1 MALSRI
7 RANNSEFRNA
17 TLVGAQIRVR
27 GGAVGSNSLG
37 EGLAGAGEG
46 RPPSRLLE
54 LLTRD
59 QESLYGNNER
69 GMAGEAR
76 TAELIARLRGG
87 TELDGPV
94 SLQGIPIGLLQLLLG
109 SRGERLRLG
118 DGQDQSLEEIMQ
130 HIMNNDP
137 NNYGPPPASKSAIQQ
152 LQKLDIKTF
161 VNTKTECCVCLT
173 RIGDFDKNVNEM
185 SD

>member
-1 MALSRI
+1 LVQNILDMALSRI

-27 GGAVGSNSLG
+27 GGAIGSNSLR

-54 LLTRD
+54 LLMRD

-69 GMAGEAR
+69 GVASEAR

-109 SRGERLRLG
+109 PRGERLRFG
-118 DGQDQSLEEIMQ
+118 EGQDQSLEEIM
-130 HIMNNDP
+130 
-137 NNYGPPPASKSAIQQ
+137 
-152 LQKLDIKTF
+152 
-161 VNTKTECCVCLT
+161 
-173 RIGDFDKNVNEM
+173 
-185 SD
+185 